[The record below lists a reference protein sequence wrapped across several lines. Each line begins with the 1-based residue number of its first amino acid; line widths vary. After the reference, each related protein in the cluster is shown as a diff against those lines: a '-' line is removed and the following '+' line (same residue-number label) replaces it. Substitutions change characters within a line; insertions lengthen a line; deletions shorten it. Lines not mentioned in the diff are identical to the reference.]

1 MRKGPVGKVTNHV
14 TMNHIGRKEADMK
27 ILVIGRGGREHALA
41 AALAASEQCTQLFC
55 APGNPGMARLGTIV
69 PVGDS
74 DVEAMTAFA
83 VQEGIGLAV
92 IGPES
97 ALAAG
102 MADAL
107 TEAGIRVFGPTQ
119 AAAQVESSKD
129 FAKRIMEKYHIPTA
143 AYRTFDTVEAA
154 RAWVKEQGAP
164 IVIKEDGLKAGK
176 GVTVAMDLDTA
187 LEALDAAFAQ
197 EGGRVVIEE
206 YLEGFE
212 YSLIALVHEGL
223 VVPLET
229 AQDHKRVGDGD
240 TGPNTGGMGSYS
252 PVRRITPEILEETM
266 KTVMEPMA
274 QALVQEGVPFTGFLY
289 GGLMLTKDGIKV
301 IEFNARFGDPEA
313 EVILPRLKSDF
324 VDAILSVMDGQPV
337 QLQWTPKTCHGVVL
351 ASEGY
356 PAGSTKGALIEIGDT
371 DASIFHMGTR
381 STDQGLK
388 TDGGRVLM
396 VVTLED
402 TLEQAFEHTYREAEK
417 IGCDKLFYR
426 TDIGRKDMA

>member
-1 MRKGPVGKVTNHV
+1 MTNHV

-83 VQEGIGLAV
+83 VQEGIDLAV

-107 TEAGIRVFGPTQ
+107 TEAGIRVFGPSQ

-154 RAWVKEQGAP
+154 RVWVKEQGAP

-356 PAGSTKGALIEIGDT
+356 PAGSTKGAPIEIGDT

>member
-1 MRKGPVGKVTNHV
+1 MTNHV

-83 VQEGIGLAV
+83 VQEGIDLAV

-324 VDAILSVMDGQPV
+324 VDAILSVMAGQPV

-356 PAGSTKGALIEIGDT
+356 PAGSTKGAPIEIGDT

>member
-1 MRKGPVGKVTNHV
+1 MTNHV

-83 VQEGIGLAV
+83 VQEGIDLAV

-274 QALVQEGVPFTGFLY
+274 QALVQEGVSFTGFLY

-356 PAGSTKGALIEIGDT
+356 PAGSTKGAPIEIGDT

>member
-1 MRKGPVGKVTNHV
+1 
-14 TMNHIGRKEADMK
+14 MNHIGRKEADMK

-83 VQEGIGLAV
+83 VQEGIDLAV

-252 PVRRITPEILEETM
+252 PVRRITPEIREETM

-356 PAGSTKGALIEIGDT
+356 PAGSTKGAPIEIGDT

>member
-1 MRKGPVGKVTNHV
+1 
-14 TMNHIGRKEADMK
+14 MNHIGRKEADMK

-83 VQEGIGLAV
+83 VQEGIDLAV

>member
-1 MRKGPVGKVTNHV
+1 MTNHV

-55 APGNPGMARLGTIV
+55 APGNPGMARLGTIM

-83 VQEGIGLAV
+83 VQEGIDLAV

-356 PAGSTKGALIEIGDT
+356 PAGSTKGAPIEIGDT

>member
-1 MRKGPVGKVTNHV
+1 
-14 TMNHIGRKEADMK
+14 MK

-83 VQEGIGLAV
+83 VQEGIDLAV

-274 QALVQEGVPFTGFLY
+274 QALVQEGVSFTGFLY

-356 PAGSTKGALIEIGDT
+356 PAGSTKGAPIEIGDT

>member
-1 MRKGPVGKVTNHV
+1 MTNHV

-83 VQEGIGLAV
+83 VQEGIDLAV

-381 STDQGLK
+381 STAQGLK

>member
-1 MRKGPVGKVTNHV
+1 MTNHV

-83 VQEGIGLAV
+83 VLEGIDLAV

-187 LEALDAAFAQ
+187 LEALDATFAQ

>member
-1 MRKGPVGKVTNHV
+1 
-14 TMNHIGRKEADMK
+14 MK

-83 VQEGIGLAV
+83 VQEGIDLAV

-212 YSLIALVHEGL
+212 YSLIALGHEGL

-356 PAGSTKGALIEIGDT
+356 PAGSTKGAPIEIGDT

>member
-1 MRKGPVGKVTNHV
+1 
-14 TMNHIGRKEADMK
+14 
-27 ILVIGRGGREHALA
+27 
-41 AALAASEQCTQLFC
+41 
-55 APGNPGMARLGTIV
+55 MARLGTIV

-83 VQEGIGLAV
+83 VQEGIDLAV

-274 QALVQEGVPFTGFLY
+274 QALVQEGVSFTGFLY

-356 PAGSTKGALIEIGDT
+356 PAGSTKGAPIEIGDT

>member
-1 MRKGPVGKVTNHV
+1 VTNHV

-83 VQEGIGLAV
+83 VQEGIDLAV

-274 QALVQEGVPFTGFLY
+274 QALVQEGVSFTGFLY

-356 PAGSTKGALIEIGDT
+356 PAGSTKVAPIEIGDT

>member
-1 MRKGPVGKVTNHV
+1 MTNHV

-83 VQEGIGLAV
+83 VQEGIDLAV

-187 LEALDAAFAQ
+187 LEALDAVFAQ

-274 QALVQEGVPFTGFLY
+274 QALVQEGVSFTGFLY

>member
-1 MRKGPVGKVTNHV
+1 MTNHV

-83 VQEGIGLAV
+83 VQEGIDLAV

-187 LEALDAAFAQ
+187 LEALNAAFAQ

>member
-1 MRKGPVGKVTNHV
+1 
-14 TMNHIGRKEADMK
+14 MK

-83 VQEGIGLAV
+83 VQEGIDLAV

-356 PAGSTKGALIEIGDT
+356 PAGSTKGAPIEIGDT

>member
-1 MRKGPVGKVTNHV
+1 
-14 TMNHIGRKEADMK
+14 MK

-83 VQEGIGLAV
+83 VQEGIDLAV

-107 TEAGIRVFGPTQ
+107 TEAGIRVFGPSQ

-356 PAGSTKGALIEIGDT
+356 PAGSTKGAPIEIGDT